1 MLKPNKQLLA
11 EWAKKLK
18 DSGFE
23 DIEQEDGNLKQ
34 WHSVYFLERYKPV
47 QFMLKETYYQMATS
61 FLNDYPFEDSILG
74 RIDKHIWQR
83 HSEGGTSRKI
93 AEELK
98 SLNIKTNYNKV
109 NKVIKA
115 LSDKMVEKYK

>member
-1 MLKPNKQLLA
+1 MQKPNKQLLA
-11 EWAKKLK
+11 EWNKKLK

-23 DIEQEDGNLKQ
+23 DVEQDNGNLKQ
-34 WHSVYFLERYKPV
+34 WHSVYFLARYKPV
-47 QFMLKETYYQMATS
+47 QFMLKETYYQMAGS
-61 FLNDYPFEDSILG
+61 FLNDHPFEDSILG
-74 RIDKHIWQR
+74 RIDKYIWQR